1 MGPHAAKQLPDGDPT
16 SVLRR
21 APFSDN
27 PRVGARGQRAHQ
39 RILEAALQV
48 FGEEGYH
55 QCGVIRITEVAGC
68 SRAAFYQ
75 YFSSKEDV
83 FRHLAGQVARQLVAS
98 AEALGPVTADLEGWQ
113 TLRAWVARHGEI
125 YDRYQ
130 PVFEAHQAAAES
142 DEAIASGSAR
152 IADRTV
158 AGVRAKLTTSVLPSR
173 QLDEAIAILLE
184 CMTRARGVAEVVNAA
199 LLQLPGGTS
208 AYPRSR
214 VDDAITDIVHRSL
227 VGGLDPAVN
236 VHAPTRRRP
245 PRAPLGP
252 VMLQGLQTDD
262 GPGDL
267 SPTGARTLAALL
279 AAGHDVLV
287 ARGYHGTRVDDIT
300 QAAKVSHGAFY
311 RYFDNKDHLI
321 RLLAVRAIRT
331 VSVAMAD
338 IPDIA
343 GSPGTSGK
351 TTSATLRQWL
361 RRYQATQ
368 ASEAAM
374 IRVWLD
380 ATADDPSLQPESAA
394 ALDWGRRRLAR
405 FLDPRGFGDVDT
417 EALVMVALLDAFGA
431 RTVGP
436 PTIPATAHI
445 IERGFLGR

>member
-1 MGPHAAKQLPDGDPT
+1 MRPHAAKQLPNGDPT
-16 SVLRR
+16 AVLRR

-27 PRVGARGQRAHQ
+27 PRVGTRGQRAHQ

-83 FRHLAGQVARQLVAS
+83 FRHLAGQVARELVAS
-98 AEALGPVTADLEGWQ
+98 AEALGPVTADAAGWRS
-113 TLRAWVARHGEI
+113 LRAWVARHGEI
-125 YDRYQ
+125 YDRYE
-130 PVFEAHQAAAES
+130 PVFEAHEAAAES
-142 DEAIASGSAR
+142 DEAVASGSAR

-158 AGVRAKLTTSVLPSR
+158 AGVRAKLTTSLLPKR

-184 CMTRARGVAEVVNAA
+184 CMTRTRGVAGIVAPA
-199 LLQLPGGTS
+199 LAQVPGGTS

-214 VDDAITDIVHRSL
+214 VDDAITDIVHRTL
-227 VGGLDPAVN
+227 AGELDPAVN
-236 VHAPTRRRP
+236 VHAPAKRRP
-245 PRAPLGP
+245 PRLPMGP
-252 VMLQGLQTDD
+252 VMLEGLQADD
-262 GPGDL
+262 GPDDL

-279 AAGHDVLV
+279 AAGHEVLV
-287 ARGYHGTRVDDIT
+287 ARGYHGTRVDDI
-300 QAAKVSHGAFY
+300 AAAAGVSHGAFY
-311 RYFDNKDHLI
+311 RYFDNKEHLV

-343 GSPGTSGK
+343 DTPGTA
-351 TTSATLRQWL
+351 TSATLRQWL
-361 RRYQATQ
+361 RRYHTTQ

-394 ALDWGRRRLAR
+394 AIDWGRRRMAQ
-405 FLDPRGFGDVDT
+405 FLEPRGFGDVDT
-417 EALVMVALLDAFGA
+417 EALVMVALLDALGA
-431 RTVGP
+431 RQPGPSTV
-436 PTIPATAHI
+436 PATAHI

>member
-1 MGPHAAKQLPDGDPT
+1 MRPHAAKQLPNGDPT
-16 SVLRR
+16 AVLRR

-27 PRVGARGQRAHQ
+27 PRVGTRGQRAHQ

-55 QCGVIRITEVAGC
+55 RCGVIRITEVAGC

-83 FRHLAGQVARQLVAS
+83 FRHLAGQVARELVAS
-98 AEALGPVTADLEGWQ
+98 AEALAPITADAAGWRS
-113 TLRAWVARHGEI
+113 LRAWVARQGEI
-125 YDRYQ
+125 YDRYE
-130 PVFEAHQAAAES
+130 PVFEAHEAAAES
-142 DEAIASGSAR
+142 DEAVASGSAR

-158 AGVRAKLTTSVLPSR
+158 AGVRAKLTTSLLPKR

-184 CMTRARGVAEVVNAA
+184 CMTRTRGVAGIVAPA
-199 LLQLPGGTS
+199 LAQVPGGTS

-214 VDDAITDIVHRSL
+214 VDDAITDIVHRTL
-227 VGGLDPAVN
+227 VGELDPAVN
-236 VHAPTRRRP
+236 VHAPAKRRP
-245 PRAPLGP
+245 PRLPMGP
-252 VMLQGLQTDD
+252 VMLEGLEADD
-262 GPGDL
+262 GPDDL

-279 AAGHDVLV
+279 AAGHEVLV
-287 ARGYHGTRVDDIT
+287 TRGYHGTRVDDI
-300 QAAKVSHGAFY
+300 AAAAGVSHGAFY
-311 RYFDNKDHLI
+311 RYFDNKEHLV

-343 GSPGTSGK
+343 ATPGTA
-351 TTSATLRQWL
+351 TSATLRQWL
-361 RRYQATQ
+361 RRYHTTQ

-380 ATADDPSLQPESAA
+380 ATADDPTLQPESAA
-394 ALDWGRRRLAR
+394 ALDWGRRRMAQ
-405 FLDPRGFGDVDT
+405 FLEPRGFGDVNT
-417 EALVMVALLDAFGA
+417 EALVMVALLDALGA
-431 RTVGP
+431 RQPGPSTV
-436 PTIPATAHI
+436 PATAHI

>member
-1 MGPHAAKQLPDGDPT
+1 MRPHAAKQLPNGDPT
-16 SVLRR
+16 AVLRR

-27 PRVGARGQRAHQ
+27 PRVGTRGQRAHQ

-48 FGEEGYH
+48 FGEEGYP

-83 FRHLAGQVARQLVAS
+83 FRHLAGQVARELVAS
-98 AEALGPVTADLEGWQ
+98 AEALGPVTADAAGWRS
-113 TLRAWVARHGEI
+113 LRAWVARHGEI
-125 YDRYQ
+125 YDRYE
-130 PVFEAHQAAAES
+130 PVFEAHEAAAES
-142 DEAIASGSAR
+142 DEAVASGSAR

-158 AGVRAKLTTSVLPSR
+158 AGVRAKLTTSLLPKR

-184 CMTRARGVAEVVNAA
+184 CMTRTRGVAGIVAPA
-199 LLQLPGGTS
+199 LAQVPGGTS

-214 VDDAITDIVHRSL
+214 VDDAITDIVHRTL
-227 VGGLDPAVN
+227 VGELDPVVN
-236 VHAPTRRRP
+236 VHAPAKRRP
-245 PRAPLGP
+245 PRLPMGP
-252 VMLQGLQTDD
+252 VMLEGLQADD
-262 GPGDL
+262 GPDDL

-279 AAGHDVLV
+279 AAGHEVLV
-287 ARGYHGTRVDDIT
+287 ARGYHGTRVDDI
-300 QAAKVSHGAFY
+300 AAAAGVSHGAFY
-311 RYFDNKDHLI
+311 RYFDNKEHLV

-343 GSPGTSGK
+343 DTPGTA
-351 TTSATLRQWL
+351 TSATLRQWL
-361 RRYQATQ
+361 RRYHTTQ

-394 ALDWGRRRLAR
+394 AIDWGRRRMAQ
-405 FLDPRGFGDVDT
+405 FLEPRGFGDVDT
-417 EALVMVALLDAFGA
+417 EALVMVALLDALGA
-431 RTVGP
+431 RQPGPSTV
-436 PTIPATAHI
+436 PATAHI

>member
-55 QCGVIRITEVAGC
+55 RCGVIRITEVAGC

-98 AEALGPVTADLEGWQ
+98 TEALGPVTADLAGWQ
-113 TLRAWVARHGEI
+113 TLRAWVAHHGEI
-125 YDRYQ
+125 YDRYE

-142 DEAIASGSAR
+142 DQAVASGSAR
-152 IADRTV
+152 IADRNV
-158 AGVRAKLTTSVLPSR
+158 AGVRAKLTASVLPSR

-184 CMTRARGVAEVVNAA
+184 CMTRARRIAEVVGAA
-199 LLQLPGGTS
+199 LMQAPAGAS

-214 VDDAITDIVHRSL
+214 VDDAITDIVHRTL
-227 VGGLDPAVN
+227 VGRLDPDVN
-236 VHAPTRRRP
+236 AHAATKRRP
-245 PRAPLGP
+245 PRIRMGP
-252 VMLQGLQTDD
+252 VMLEGLQADD
-262 GPGDL
+262 GPEDL
-267 SPTGARTLAALL
+267 SPTGARTLEALL

-287 ARGYHGTRVDDIT
+287 ARGYHGTRVDDIA

-331 VSVAMAD
+331 VSVALAD
-338 IPDIA
+338 IPDISDIVD
-343 GSPGTSGK
+343 SPDTA
-351 TTSATLRQWL
+351 TSATLLRWL
-361 RRYQATQ
+361 RRYHTTQ

-394 ALDWGRRRLAR
+394 ALDWGRRQMAR
-405 FLDPRGFGDVDT
+405 FLEPRGFGDIDT

-431 RTVGP
+431 RPRRPSTV
-436 PTIPATAHI
+436 PATALI

>member
-1 MGPHAAKQLPDGDPT
+1 MRPHAAKQLPNGDPT
-16 SVLRR
+16 AVLRR

-27 PRVGARGQRAHQ
+27 PRVGTRGQRAHQ

-83 FRHLAGQVARQLVAS
+83 FRHLAGQVARELVAS
-98 AEALGPVTADLEGWQ
+98 AEALGPVTADAAGWRS
-113 TLRAWVARHGEI
+113 LRAWVARHGEI
-125 YDRYQ
+125 YDRYE
-130 PVFEAHQAAAES
+130 PVFEAHEAAAES
-142 DEAIASGSAR
+142 DEAVASGSAR

-158 AGVRAKLTTSVLPSR
+158 AGVRAKLTTSLLPKR

-184 CMTRARGVAEVVNAA
+184 CMTRTRGVAGIVAPA
-199 LLQLPGGTS
+199 LAQVPGGTS

-214 VDDAITDIVHRSL
+214 VDDAITDIVHRTL
-227 VGGLDPAVN
+227 VGELDPAVN
-236 VHAPTRRRP
+236 VHAPAKRRP
-245 PRAPLGP
+245 PRLPMGP
-252 VMLQGLQTDD
+252 VMLEGLQADD
-262 GPGDL
+262 GPDDL

-279 AAGHDVLV
+279 AAGHEVLV
-287 ARGYHGTRVDDIT
+287 ARGYHGTRVDDI
-300 QAAKVSHGAFY
+300 AAAAGVSHGAFY
-311 RYFDNKDHLI
+311 RYFDNKEHLV

-343 GSPGTSGK
+343 DTPGTA
-351 TTSATLRQWL
+351 TSATLRQWL
-361 RRYQATQ
+361 RRYHTTQ

-394 ALDWGRRRLAR
+394 ALDWGRRRMAQ
-405 FLDPRGFGDVDT
+405 FLEPRGFGDVDT
-417 EALVMVALLDAFGA
+417 EALVMVALLDALGA
-431 RTVGP
+431 RQPGPSTV
-436 PTIPATAHI
+436 PATAHI